1 MSDKQQSAVD
11 WLFEQLTEV
20 DYNCINKTF
29 LQNNNSMAGY
39 KLRELFDQA
48 KELFKQQIDD
58 SHIQGMYKGQSIYFS
73 DDKIK
78 LDVNHLDYC
87 LNESEQYFNQTFKT
101 E

>member
-48 KELFKQQIDD
+48 KELFKQQIIDARTPII
-58 SHIQGMYKGQSIYFS
+58 SF
-73 DDKIK
+73 
-78 LDVNHLDYC
+78 
-87 LNESEQYFNQTFKT
+87 LNQIEQQELRNEAEKYFNQTFKT
-101 E
+101 ESNE

>member
-1 MSDKQQSAVD
+1 MSDKQQNAVD

-48 KELFKQQIDD
+48 KELFKQQIIDARVD
-58 SHIQGMYKGQSIYFS
+58 GMAKGIEIGDNPINYR
-73 DDKIK
+73 
-78 LDVNHLDYC
+78 LH
-87 LNESEQYFNQTFKT
+87 ETHEQYFNKTFKT
-101 E
+101 ESNGTT

>member
-48 KELFKQQIDD
+48 KELFKQQSEFMFECGRNFQMTAD
-58 SHIQGMYKGQSIYFS
+58 GTF
-73 DDKIK
+73 
-78 LDVNHLDYC
+78 
-87 LNESEQYFNQTFKT
+87 NEVYNETFKT
-101 E
+101 ESNGTT